1 MNRKSYLWGFSYCDL
16 LKIANVP
23 INIINILMLRN
34 IPSGVSP
41 IMTFQ
46 EYSASRKYAD
56 LCKSCL
62 RLRFCFVRV
71 CGTVYLWAKFR
82 TNNIARSLW
91 RHRVNC
97 IIVVYKRRRLS
108 GDVSIVQQDSTEQEL
123 KQDFEKTLRSFDD
136 SIINDNT
143 EKVRKYSFNNL
154 FAKVF
159 TKIVLVL
166 AFRNYGN
173 VL

>member
-1 MNRKSYLWGFSYCDL
+1 M
-16 LKIANVP
+16 
-23 INIINILMLRN
+23 
-34 IPSGVSP
+34 
-41 IMTFQ
+41 
-46 EYSASRKYAD
+46 
-56 LCKSCL
+56 
-62 RLRFCFVRV
+62 
-71 CGTVYLWAKFR
+71 
-82 TNNIARSLW
+82 
-91 RHRVNC
+91 
-97 IIVVYKRRRLS
+97 YKRRRLS